1 MKIKIF
7 SIVLLFVIVTS
18 ICSCDFTLA
27 RDRGPEIWID
37 DIQYR
42 EEEPGIYNIL
52 WIQDK
57 NREGN
62 VIYVPD
68 MIGDKI
74 VNRIGGM
81 AEEFMAGTT
90 SCGVDTSH
98 TERIYFPWTIEGTCI
113 NTTWF
118 SSEGESMLKYVIS
131 ATTKNRIGVGRHTD
145 KKFVV
150 PREYYER
157 EHFGDLPANIAYL
170 FNYEENPNNG
180 YFFVDLLEESG
191 KLTKPPYDPRREGYT
206 FAGWYKDT
214 ECTEQWDFE
223 SDEVIISFDEEKN
236 RIYEEFCL
244 YAKWIAE

>member
-1 MKIKIF
+1 MKIKFI
-7 SIVLLFVIVTS
+7 SIILLLFIVITS
-18 ICSCDFTLA
+18 VCSCDFTLEK
-27 RDRGPEIWID
+27 DLGPEIWID
-37 DIQYR
+37 DIKYR

-68 MIGDKI
+68 MVGEKL
-74 VNRIGGM
+74 VNRIGGQ
-81 AEEFMAGTT
+81 GTDFW
-90 SCGVDTSH
+90 SGPSYFSANVSH
-98 TERIYFPWTIEGTCI
+98 TERIYFPWTIVGTCI
-113 NTTWF
+113 NSAWF
-118 SSEGESMLKYVIS
+118 SSEGECPLKYVIS
-131 ATTKNRIGVGRHTD
+131 ATTANKVDRGYPGVRQFVAPRIAYLRG
-145 KKFVV
+145 
-150 PREYYER
+150 YS
-157 EHFGDLPANIAYL
+157 DLPANIAYF

-223 SDEVIISFDEEKN
+223 NDEVIISFDEEQN
-236 RIYEEFCL
+236 RIYEEICL

>member
-7 SIVLLFVIVTS
+7 SIVLLVLLATTS
-18 ICSCDFTLA
+18 VCSCDVNLDPDF
-27 RDRGPEIWID
+27 GPEIWID

-42 EEEPGIYNIL
+42 EEEEGIYNIL

-57 NREGN
+57 NREDN

-74 VNRIGGM
+74 VNRIGGWSEKFIDRSYSF
-81 AEEFMAGTT
+81 AA
-90 SCGVDTSH
+90 DISH
-98 TERIYFPWTIEGTCI
+98 TEIVYFPWSIERVCYDS
-113 NTTWF
+113 TWF
-118 SSEGESMLKYVIS
+118 SSEGECPLKYIIS
-131 ATTKNRIGVGRHTD
+131 ATTANEVDRGHPDYWQSVA
-145 KKFVV
+145 
-150 PREYYER
+150 PRVAYLRGYS
-157 EHFGDLPANIAYL
+157 DLPANIAYF

-206 FAGWYKDT
+206 FAGWYKDA

-223 SDEVIISFDEEKN
+223 NDEVIISFDEEQN
-236 RIYEEFCL
+236 RIYEEICL